1 MNETLQNI
9 CTELE
14 QVIAQLSSSLP
25 SDQPFGLTQGNW
37 SFPNL
42 SRAELIAEA
51 KSIIELI
58 KDRGGEEL
66 GENADLIK
74 DYPRRLQ
81 FLRSSTIPNLWA
93 NAASGVPA
101 YQATLAG
108 LASALSTALT
118 NDGATDAALA
128 IRRLTQQVRA
138 MEARLRDLAPRSEML
153 SNMLERIEH
162 AYEAADRLPTDL
174 EALGEARAQL
184 HQLVNE
190 SEKDHLRVSALRDSA
205 EDITEKLDNASQEA
219 AATLARCETA
229 YSAATSQGLAA
240 AFAKR
245 SKALDYSMWAWV
257 GGLVLAL
264 VVSGTIGSRQLHSFT
279 EVLREPT
286 ASGTIVA
293 LNLILSVIAVGAPV
307 WFAWLATKQI
317 GQRFRLAED
326 YAFKAS
332 ISQAYEGYR
341 REAARIDKD
350 LEVSLLASAL
360 NRLDELPLRL
370 VEPVTHGSPLHELA
384 HSPVVRDALR
394 LVPGF
399 ATNVVDVAR
408 ESLEK
413 LRPPVSVPVEETKV
427 IKPVNAAE

>member
-14 QVIAQLSSSLP
+14 QLIAQVSSSLP
-25 SDQPFGLTQGNW
+25 NDQPFGIAQNNW

-42 SRAELIAEA
+42 SRPELIGEA
-51 KSIIELI
+51 RSIIDLI
-58 KDRGGEEL
+58 QDRGGEEL
-66 GENADLIK
+66 GENAELLK

-81 FLRSSTIPNLWA
+81 YLRSSTVPNLWA
-93 NAASGVPA
+93 NAANGVAA
-101 YQATLAG
+101 YQATLSG
-108 LASALSTALT
+108 LTSALSSAL
-118 NDGATDAALA
+118 NDDGATNVAVA

-138 MEARLRDLAPRSEML
+138 MEARLRELEPRSANL
-153 SNMLERIEH
+153 SNMVERIER
-162 AYEAADRLPTDL
+162 AYEAADQLPTDL
-174 EALGEARAQL
+174 EALDEARTQL
-184 HQLVNE
+184 HQLVAD
-190 SEKDHLRVSALRDSA
+190 SEKDHLRLSALRDSA
-205 EDITEKLDNASQEA
+205 EVISNKLDTASDEA
-219 AATLARCETA
+219 AATLARCESA
-229 YSAATSQGLAA
+229 YAAATSQGLAA
-240 AFAKR
+240 AFSKR
-245 SKALDYSMWAWV
+245 SKALDYSMWTWV
-257 GGLVLAL
+257 VGLVLAL
-264 VVSGTIGSRQLHSFT
+264 GLSATIGSKQLHSFT

-350 LEVSLLASAL
+350 MEASLLESAL

-370 VEPVTHGSPLHELA
+370 VEPVSHGSPWHELA
-384 HSPVVRDALR
+384 HSPIVRDALR

-399 ATNVVDVAR
+399 ANNIVDVAR
-408 ESLEK
+408 EGLDK
-413 LRPPVSVPVEETKV
+413 LKPSVKASADEAKIVKV
-427 IKPVNAAE
+427 GNATD